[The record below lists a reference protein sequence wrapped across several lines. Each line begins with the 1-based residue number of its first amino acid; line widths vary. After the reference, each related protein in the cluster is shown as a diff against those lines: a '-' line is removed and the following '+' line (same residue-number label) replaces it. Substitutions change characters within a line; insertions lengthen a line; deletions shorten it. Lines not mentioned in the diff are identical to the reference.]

1 MKKLL
6 LFLFSLVFMV
16 GAQALMPSVAN
27 AQNNTPKN
35 LQKSKNN
42 PANYRDAD
50 GHKLIFNIKDS
61 RDTLVYMVIHYN
73 DKLILK
79 DSVKPA
85 GKGKFVFEGKDRY
98 DDGMYSLVSMD
109 KKLYLNFILD
119 NNQHFTYNLDTT
131 MDVNHFSV
139 ENSPENAEM
148 LRFQKKTAEASV
160 KANEWAKK
168 RKDFEAAGNTDSANV
183 YKEKMAGINKEMTD
197 FINDLIAKN
206 PDYLFSKMQKSYQSI
221 DVPEFKDEKG
231 ENDIMKQAAYYR
243 LHYWDNFDL
252 GDHRFI
258 YIPSFDPKMK
268 EYFLKVLYHQ
278 EADTINKYID
288 IFLAKT
294 EKDTFMYHYCTD
306 WLSYQFETS
315 KVIGHDAV
323 FYHIAMTNQMAG
335 KCYWLDED
343 VLAKYEKRTKRL
355 APILIG
361 KIAPE
366 LIIPDTTLTD
376 DMTKWHSSYKMEKP
390 YTILWFY
397 DPDCPT
403 CKKEAQ
409 KLRVVYDSLETI
421 GKRNFDVYAV
431 ANDAD
436 IPRWKRYVKE
446 NNYPWL
452 QVGGNK
458 GNLDY
463 LEYFNIYEMGNPAM
477 FILNNRHEIILNK
490 RIEMHSL
497 PQFLEEYEKIEAYK
511 REHEGE

>member
-1 MKKLL
+1 MKKTFILL
-6 LFLFSLVFMV
+6 LLSAFFISISGV
-16 GAQALMPSVAN
+16 S

-42 PANYRDAD
+42 PANYRDKD
-50 GHKLIFNIKDS
+50 GHELVFNIKDS
-61 RDTLVYMVIHYN
+61 KDALVYLVIHYN

-79 DSVKPA
+79 DSATPVAKE
-85 GKGKFVFEGKDRY
+85 KFVFKGTDRY
-98 DDGMYSLVSMD
+98 DDGMYSLVSGS
-109 KKLYLNFILD
+109 KRLYLNFILD

-131 MDVNHFSV
+131 ANVNNFSV
-139 ENSPENAEM
+139 EGSPENAEM
-148 LRFQKKTAEASV
+148 LRFQKKTAQASV
-160 KANEWAKK
+160 NASEWAKK
-168 RKDFEAAGNTDSANV
+168 RKEFEDAGNTDSAEV
-183 YKEKMAGINKEMTD
+183 YKEKLNNINKEMME
-197 FINDLIAKN
+197 FIDDLIAKN
-206 PDYLFSKMQKSYQSI
+206 PDFLFSKMQKSYKNI
-221 DVPEFKDEKG
+221 DVPEYKKEDG
-231 ENDIMKQAAYYR
+231 EPDYMKQAAYYR
-243 LHYWDNFDL
+243 LHYWDNVDL
-252 GDHRFI
+252 ADHRFI

-268 EYFLKVLYHQ
+268 DYFLKVLYHQ
-278 EADTINKYID
+278 EIDTINKYID
-288 IFLAKT
+288 IFLKKT
-294 EKDTFMYHYCTD
+294 EADTFMYHYCCD

-343 VLAKYEKRTKRL
+343 ILSKYQKRTTRL

-361 KIAPE
+361 KVAPE
-366 LIIPDTTLTD
+366 LIIPDTTLSE
-376 DMTKWHSSYKMEKP
+376 DMRTWHSSYRMSKP

-403 CKKEAQ
+403 CKKES
-409 KLRVVYDSLETI
+409 KNLRTVYDSLEAI
-421 GKRNFDVYAV
+421 GKRNFDVYAI

-436 IPRWKRYVKE
+436 IDRWKRYVKE

-452 QVGGNK
+452 NVGGNK

-490 RIEMHSL
+490 RIDMHSI
-497 PQFLEEYEKIEAYK
+497 PQFLEEYEKIEELK
-511 REHEGE
+511 KKGE

>member
-1 MKKLL
+1 MKKTFILL
-6 LFLFSLVFMV
+6 LLSAFFISISGV
-16 GAQALMPSVAN
+16 S

-42 PANYRDAD
+42 PANYRDKD
-50 GHKLIFNIKDS
+50 GHELVFNIKDS
-61 RDTLVYMVIHYN
+61 KDALVYLVIHYN

-79 DSVKPA
+79 DSATPVAKE
-85 GKGKFVFEGKDRY
+85 KFVFKGTDRY
-98 DDGMYSLVSMD
+98 DDGMYSLVSGS
-109 KKLYLNFILD
+109 KRLYLNFILD

-131 MDVNHFSV
+131 ANVNNFSV
-139 ENSPENAEM
+139 EGSPENAEM
-148 LRFQKKTAEASV
+148 LRFQKKTAQASV
-160 KANEWAKK
+160 NASEWAKK
-168 RKDFEAAGNTDSANV
+168 RKEFEDAGNTDSAEV
-183 YKEKMAGINKEMTD
+183 YKEKLNNINKEMME
-197 FINDLIAKN
+197 FIDDLIAKN
-206 PDYLFSKMQKSYQSI
+206 PDFLFSKMQKSYKNI
-221 DVPEFKDEKG
+221 DVPEYKKEDG
-231 ENDIMKQAAYYR
+231 EPDYMKQAAYYR
-243 LHYWDNFDL
+243 LHYWDNVDL
-252 GDHRFI
+252 ADHRFI

-268 EYFLKVLYHQ
+268 DYFLKVLYHQ
-278 EADTINKYID
+278 ETDTINKYID
-288 IFLAKT
+288 IFLKKT
-294 EKDTFMYHYCTD
+294 EADTFMYHYCCD

-343 VLAKYEKRTKRL
+343 ILSKYQKRTTRL

-361 KIAPE
+361 KVAPE
-366 LIIPDTTLTD
+366 LIIPDTTLSE
-376 DMTKWHSSYKMEKP
+376 DMRTWHSSYRMSKP

-403 CKKEAQ
+403 CKKES
-409 KLRVVYDSLETI
+409 KNLRTVYDSLEAI
-421 GKRNFDVYAV
+421 GKRNFDVYAI

-436 IPRWKRYVKE
+436 IDRWKRYVKE

-452 QVGGNK
+452 NVGGNK

-490 RIEMHSL
+490 RIDMHSL
-497 PQFLEEYEKIEAYK
+497 PQFLEEYEKIEEMK
-511 REHEGE
+511 KKGE

>member
-1 MKKLL
+1 MKKTFILL
-6 LFLFSLVFMV
+6 LLSAFFISISGV
-16 GAQALMPSVAN
+16 S

-42 PANYRDAD
+42 PANYRDKD
-50 GHKLIFNIKDS
+50 GHELVFNIKDS
-61 RDTLVYMVIHYN
+61 KDALVYLVIHYN

-79 DSVKPA
+79 DSATPVAKE
-85 GKGKFVFEGKDRY
+85 KFVFKGTDRY
-98 DDGMYSLVSMD
+98 DDGMYSLVSGS
-109 KKLYLNFILD
+109 KRLYLNFILD

-131 MDVNHFSV
+131 ANVNNFSV
-139 ENSPENAEM
+139 EGSPENAEM
-148 LRFQKKTAEASV
+148 LRFQKKTAQASV
-160 KANEWAKK
+160 NASEWAKK
-168 RKDFEAAGNTDSANV
+168 RKEFEDAGNTDSAEV
-183 YKEKMAGINKEMTD
+183 YKEKLNNINKEMME
-197 FINDLIAKN
+197 FIDDLIAKN
-206 PDYLFSKMQKSYQSI
+206 PDFLFSKMQKSYKNI
-221 DVPEFKDEKG
+221 DVPEYKKEDG
-231 ENDIMKQAAYYR
+231 EPDYMKQAAYYR
-243 LHYWDNFDL
+243 LHYWDNVDL
-252 GDHRFI
+252 ADHRFI

-268 EYFLKVLYHQ
+268 DYFLKVLYHQ
-278 EADTINKYID
+278 ETDTINKYID
-288 IFLAKT
+288 IFLKKT
-294 EKDTFMYHYCTD
+294 EADTFMYHYCCD

-343 VLAKYEKRTKRL
+343 ILSKYQKRTTRL

-361 KIAPE
+361 KVAPE
-366 LIIPDTTLTD
+366 LIIPDTTLSE
-376 DMTKWHSSYKMEKP
+376 DMRTWHSSYRMSKP

-403 CKKEAQ
+403 CKKES
-409 KLRVVYDSLETI
+409 KNLRTVYDSLEAI
-421 GKRNFDVYAV
+421 GKRNFDVYAI

-436 IPRWKRYVKE
+436 IDRWKRYVKE

-452 QVGGNK
+452 NVGGNK

-490 RIEMHSL
+490 RIDMHSI
-497 PQFLEEYEKIEAYK
+497 PQFLEEYEKIEEMK
-511 REHEGE
+511 RSQGQ

>member
-1 MKKLL
+1 MKKTFILL
-6 LFLFSLVFMV
+6 LLSAFFISISGV
-16 GAQALMPSVAN
+16 S

-42 PANYRDAD
+42 PANYRDKD
-50 GHKLIFNIKDS
+50 GHELVFNIKDS
-61 RDTLVYMVIHYN
+61 KDALVYLVIHYN

-79 DSVKPA
+79 DSATPVAKE
-85 GKGKFVFEGKDRY
+85 KFVFKGTDRY
-98 DDGMYSLVSMD
+98 DDGMYSLVSGS
-109 KKLYLNFILD
+109 KRLYLNFILD

-131 MDVNHFSV
+131 ANVNNFSV
-139 ENSPENAEM
+139 EGSPENAEM
-148 LRFQKKTAEASV
+148 LRFQKKTAQASV
-160 KANEWAKK
+160 NASEWAKK
-168 RKDFEAAGNTDSANV
+168 RKEFEDAGNTDSAEV
-183 YKEKMAGINKEMTD
+183 YKEKLNNINKEMME
-197 FINDLIAKN
+197 FIDDLIAKN
-206 PDYLFSKMQKSYQSI
+206 PDFLFSKMQKSYKNV
-221 DVPEFKDEKG
+221 DVPEYKKEDG
-231 ENDIMKQAAYYR
+231 EPDYMKQAAYYR
-243 LHYWDNFDL
+243 LHYWDNVDL
-252 GDHRFI
+252 ADHRFI

-268 EYFLKVLYHQ
+268 DYFLKVLYHQ
-278 EADTINKYID
+278 ETDTINKYID
-288 IFLAKT
+288 IFLKKT
-294 EKDTFMYHYCTD
+294 EADTFMYHYCCD

-343 VLAKYEKRTKRL
+343 ILSKYQKRTTRL

-361 KIAPE
+361 KVAPE
-366 LIIPDTTLTD
+366 LIIPDTTLSE
-376 DMTKWHSSYKMEKP
+376 DMRTWHSSYRMSKP

-403 CKKEAQ
+403 CKKES
-409 KLRVVYDSLETI
+409 KNLRTVYDSLEAI
-421 GKRNFDVYAV
+421 GKRNFDVYAI

-436 IPRWKRYVKE
+436 IDRWKRYVKE

-452 QVGGNK
+452 NVGGNK

-490 RIEMHSL
+490 RIDMHSI
-497 PQFLEEYEKIEAYK
+497 PQFLEEYEKIEEMK
-511 REHEGE
+511 KKGE

>member
-1 MKKLL
+1 MKKTFILL
-6 LFLFSLVFMV
+6 LLSAFFISISGLS
-16 GAQALMPSVAN
+16 

-42 PANYRDAD
+42 PANYRDKD
-50 GHKLIFNIKDS
+50 GHELVFNIKDS
-61 RDTLVYMVIHYN
+61 KDALVYLVIHYN

-79 DSVKPA
+79 DSATPVAKE
-85 GKGKFVFEGKDRY
+85 KFVFKGTDRY
-98 DDGMYSLVSMD
+98 DDGMYSLVSGS
-109 KKLYLNFILD
+109 KRLYLNFILD

-131 MDVNHFSV
+131 ANVNNFSV
-139 ENSPENAEM
+139 EGSPENAEM
-148 LRFQKKTAEASV
+148 LRFQKKTAQASV
-160 KANEWAKK
+160 NASEWAKK
-168 RKDFEAAGNTDSANV
+168 RKEFEDAGNTDSAEV
-183 YKEKMAGINKEMTD
+183 YKEKLNNINKEMME
-197 FINDLIAKN
+197 FIDDLIAKN
-206 PDYLFSKMQKSYQSI
+206 PDFLFSKMQKSYKNI
-221 DVPEFKDEKG
+221 DVPEFKKEDG
-231 ENDIMKQAAYYR
+231 EPDYMKQAAYYR
-243 LHYWDNFDL
+243 LHYWDNVDL
-252 GDHRFI
+252 ADHRFI

-268 EYFLKVLYHQ
+268 DYFLKVLYHQ
-278 EADTINKYID
+278 ETDTINKYID
-288 IFLAKT
+288 IFLKKT
-294 EKDTFMYHYCTD
+294 EADTFMYHYCCD

-343 VLAKYEKRTKRL
+343 ILSKYQKRTTRL

-361 KIAPE
+361 KVAPE
-366 LIIPDTTLTD
+366 LIIPDTTLSE
-376 DMTKWHSSYKMEKP
+376 DMRTWHSSYRMSKP

-403 CKKEAQ
+403 CKKES
-409 KLRVVYDSLETI
+409 KNLRTVYDSLEAI
-421 GKRNFDVYAV
+421 GKRNFDVYAI

-436 IPRWKRYVKE
+436 IDRWKKYVKE

-452 QVGGNK
+452 NVGGNK

-490 RIEMHSL
+490 RIDMHSI
-497 PQFLEEYEKIEAYK
+497 PQFLEEYEKIEEMK
-511 REHEGE
+511 KKGE

>member
-1 MKKLL
+1 MKKTFILL
-6 LFLFSLVFMV
+6 LLSAFFISISGV
-16 GAQALMPSVAN
+16 S

-42 PANYRDAD
+42 PANYRDKD
-50 GHKLIFNIKDS
+50 GHELVFNIKDS
-61 RDTLVYMVIHYN
+61 KDALVYLVIHYN

-79 DSVKPA
+79 DSATPVAKE
-85 GKGKFVFEGKDRY
+85 KFVFKGTDRY
-98 DDGMYSLVSMD
+98 DDGMYSLVSGS
-109 KKLYLNFILD
+109 KRLYLNFILD

-131 MDVNHFSV
+131 MDVNNFSV
-139 ENSPENAEM
+139 VNSPENAEM
-148 LRFQKKTAEASV
+148 LRFQKKTAQASV
-160 KANEWAKK
+160 NASEWAKK
-168 RKDFEAAGNTDSANV
+168 RKEFEDAGNTDSAEV
-183 YKEKMAGINKEMTD
+183 YKEKLNNINKEMME
-197 FINDLIAKN
+197 FIDDLIAKN
-206 PDYLFSKMQKSYQSI
+206 PDFLFSKMQKSYKNI
-221 DVPEFKDEKG
+221 DVPEFKKEDG
-231 ENDIMKQAAYYR
+231 EPDYMKQAAYYR
-243 LHYWDNFDL
+243 LHYWDNVDL
-252 GDHRFI
+252 ADHRFI

-268 EYFLKVLYHQ
+268 DYFLKVLYHQ
-278 EADTINKYID
+278 ETDTINKYID
-288 IFLAKT
+288 IFLKKT
-294 EKDTFMYHYCTD
+294 EADTFMYHYCCD

-343 VLAKYEKRTKRL
+343 ILSKYQKRTTRL

-361 KIAPE
+361 KVAPE
-366 LIIPDTTLTD
+366 LIIPDTTLSE
-376 DMTKWHSSYKMEKP
+376 DMRTWHSSYRMSKP

-403 CKKEAQ
+403 CKKES
-409 KLRVVYDSLETI
+409 KNLRTVYDSLEAI
-421 GKRNFDVYAV
+421 GKRNFDVYAI

-436 IPRWKRYVKE
+436 IDRWKKYVKE

-452 QVGGNK
+452 NVGGNK

-490 RIEMHSL
+490 RIDMHSI
-497 PQFLEEYEKIEAYK
+497 PQFLEEYEKIEEMK
-511 REHEGE
+511 KKGE

>member
-1 MKKLL
+1 MKKSFILL
-6 LFLFSLVFMV
+6 LISVLCC
-16 GAQALMPSVAN
+16 GAYGVM

-50 GHKLIFNIKDS
+50 GHKIIFNVKDS
-61 RDTLVYMVIHYN
+61 RDTLVYLVIHYN
-73 DKLILK
+73 DKLLLK
-79 DSVKPA
+79 DSVKPVS
-85 GKGKFVFEGKDRY
+85 KGKFVFEGKNRY

-131 MDVNHFSV
+131 MDVNNFSV
-139 ENSPENAEM
+139 EGSPENAEM
-148 LRFQKKTAEASV
+148 LRFQRKTSQASRD
-160 KANEWAKK
+160 ANEWSKK
-168 RKDFEAAGNTDSANV
+168 RKEFEDAGNTDSANV
-183 YKEKMAGINKEMTD
+183 YKEKLSNINNEMQE

-206 PDYLFSKMQKSYQSI
+206 PNFLFSKMQKSYQNVDI
-221 DVPEFKDEKG
+221 PEFKDENG
-231 ENDIMKQAAYYR
+231 ENDIPKQAAYYR
-243 LHYWDNFDL
+243 LHYWDNVDL
-252 GDHRFI
+252 ADHRFI
-258 YIPSFDPKMK
+258 YLPSFDPKMK
-268 EYFLKVLYHQ
+268 DYFLKVLYHQ

-294 EKDTFMYHYCTD
+294 EKDTFMYHYCCD

-343 VLAKYEKRTKRL
+343 ILAKYQKRTTRL

-361 KIAPE
+361 NIAPE
-366 LIIPDTTLTD
+366 LIIPDTTLSD
-376 DMTKWHSSYKMEKP
+376 DMRTWHSSYRMSKP

-403 CKKEAQ
+403 CKKES
-409 KLRVVYDSLETI
+409 KNLRAVYDSLEAI
-421 GKRNFDVYAV
+421 GQRNFDVYAV

-436 IPRWKRYVKE
+436 VPRWKKYVKE
-446 NNYPWL
+446 NNYPWM

-477 FILNNRHEIILNK
+477 FIMENKEHRIILNK
-490 RIEMHSL
+490 RIDMFSI
-497 PQFLEEYEKIEAYK
+497 PQFLEEYERIEELK
-511 REHEGE
+511 REGN

>member
-1 MKKLL
+1 MKKSFILL
-6 LFLFSLVFMV
+6 VLSAFLFGFHFDVS
-16 GAQALMPSVAN
+16 
-27 AQNNTPKN
+27 AQNNQPKN

-50 GHKLIFNIKDS
+50 GHELIFNIKDS
-61 RDTLVYMVIHYN
+61 KDTLVYLVIHYN

-79 DSVKPA
+79 DSVRPS
-85 GKGKFVFEGKDRY
+85 GKGKFVFKGTNRY

-119 NNQHFTYNLDTT
+119 NNQHFEYNLDTT
-131 MDVNHFSV
+131 MNVDHFSV
-139 ENSPENAEM
+139 KNSPENAEM
-148 LRFQKKTAEASV
+148 LRFQQKTAKAS
-160 KANEWAKK
+160 KDAGEWSKK
-168 RKDFEAAGNTDSANV
+168 RKEFEAAGNTDSANY
-183 YKEKMAGINKEMTD
+183 YKDKLSGINEEMQT

-206 PDYLFSKMQKSYQSI
+206 PNFLFSKMQKSYQSI
-221 DVPEFKDEKG
+221 DFPEFKKEDG
-231 ENDIMKQAAYYR
+231 SPDYQKQAAYYR

-268 EYFLKVLYHQ
+268 DYFLKLLYHQ

-294 EKDTFMYHYCTD
+294 AKDTFMYHYCTD

-315 KVIGHDAV
+315 KIIGHDAV
-323 FYHIAMTNQMAG
+323 FYHIAKTNQLAG

-343 VLAKYEKRTKRL
+343 VLAKYQKRAKRL
-355 APILIG
+355 EPILIG

-366 LIIPDTTLTD
+366 LFIPDTTLTE
-376 DMTKWHSSYKMEKP
+376 DMSQWHSSYRMTKP
-390 YTILWFY
+390 YTSLWFY

-403 CKKEAQ
+403 CKKESK
-409 KLRVVYDSLETI
+409 KLREVYDSLETI
-421 GKRNFDVYAV
+421 GKRNFDVYAI

-436 IPRWKRYVKE
+436 IARWKKYVKE
-446 NNYPWL
+446 NNYPWIN
-452 QVGGNK
+452 VGGNK

-490 RIEMHSL
+490 RIDMFNI
-497 PQFLEEYEKIEAYK
+497 PQFLEEYEKIEEAK
-511 REHEGE
+511 RKEN

>member
-1 MKKLL
+1 MKKTFILL
-6 LFLFSLVFMV
+6 LLSAFFISISGV
-16 GAQALMPSVAN
+16 S

-42 PANYRDAD
+42 PANYRDKD
-50 GHKLIFNIKDS
+50 GHELVFNIKNSKDA
-61 RDTLVYMVIHYN
+61 LVYLVIHYN

-79 DSVKPA
+79 DSATPVAKE
-85 GKGKFVFEGKDRY
+85 KFVFKGTDRY
-98 DDGMYSLVSMD
+98 DDGMYSLVSGS
-109 KKLYLNFILD
+109 KRLYLNFILD

-131 MDVNHFSV
+131 ANVNNFSV
-139 ENSPENAEM
+139 EGSPENAEM
-148 LRFQKKTAEASV
+148 LRFQKKTAQASV
-160 KANEWAKK
+160 NASEWAKK
-168 RKDFEAAGNTDSANV
+168 RKEFEDAGNTDSAEV
-183 YKEKMAGINKEMTD
+183 YKEKLNNINKEMME
-197 FINDLIAKN
+197 FIDDLIAKN
-206 PDYLFSKMQKSYQSI
+206 PDFLFSKMQKSYKNI
-221 DVPEFKDEKG
+221 DVPEYKKEDG
-231 ENDIMKQAAYYR
+231 EPDYMKQAAYYR
-243 LHYWDNFDL
+243 LHYWDNVDL
-252 GDHRFI
+252 ADHRFI

-268 EYFLKVLYHQ
+268 DYFLKVLYHQ
-278 EADTINKYID
+278 ETDTINKYID
-288 IFLAKT
+288 IFLKKT
-294 EKDTFMYHYCTD
+294 EADTFMYHYCCD

-343 VLAKYEKRTKRL
+343 ILSKYQKRTTRL

-361 KIAPE
+361 KVAPE
-366 LIIPDTTLTD
+366 LIIPDTTLSE
-376 DMTKWHSSYKMEKP
+376 DMRTWHSSYRMSKP

-403 CKKEAQ
+403 CKKES
-409 KLRVVYDSLETI
+409 KNLRTVYDSLEAI
-421 GKRNFDVYAV
+421 GKRNFDVYAI

-436 IPRWKRYVKE
+436 IDRWKKYVKE

-452 QVGGNK
+452 NVGGNK

-490 RIEMHSL
+490 RIDMHSL
-497 PQFLEEYEKIEAYK
+497 PQFLEEYEKIEELK
-511 REHEGE
+511 KKGE